1 MLCERCRLDCGNRGQ
16 SGEAGR
22 SRLCHSSVIFP
33 SSYELDKPR
42 WVRVETCGR
51 DCVTVRL
58 SHAHRLIRSGRLPD
72 LHPSPSPCLSE
83 TSFSDKFSSK
93 YTSISSGDQFV
104 GWDLVKDKV
113 QQLFRNHHSLEAPAG
128 RRG

>member
-1 MLCERCRLDCGNRGQ
+1 M
-16 SGEAGR
+16 
-22 SRLCHSSVIFP
+22 
-33 SSYELDKPR
+33 
-42 WVRVETCGR
+42 ETCGR

-72 LHPSPSPCLSE
+72 LHPSPCLSE